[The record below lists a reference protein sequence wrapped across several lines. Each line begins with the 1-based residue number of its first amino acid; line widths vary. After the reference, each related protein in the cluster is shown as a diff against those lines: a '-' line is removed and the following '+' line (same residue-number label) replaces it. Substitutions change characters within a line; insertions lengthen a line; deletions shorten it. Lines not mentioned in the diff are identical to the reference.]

1 MPSKPA
7 RASLPPELQGSAGSA
22 AATKPKRVRPSRAK
36 AATWAA
42 AATVAATAMA
52 PAKPAPLAK
61 SLIPACVKIHAT
73 QLFPHLAENVH
84 PETGEPLPPRIRA
97 GGQFSCRRLCIV
109 NKFNPKK
116 TEYRVLPMHVE
127 QNSWPIRRQSE
138 RLSDPATFKEDEE
151 PGNIELIF
159 DFEDHMIEYMKANR
173 LEPFDP
179 LRKNDLASD
188 KFPEGLKLSGPMPPP
203 LA

>member
-7 RASLPPELQGSAGSA
+7 TASLPPELQGTA
-22 AATKPKRVRPSRAK
+22 KPKRTRPSRAK
-36 AATWAA
+36 TAATA
-42 AATVAATAMA
+42 AATAAVATPATAMA
-52 PAKPAPLAK
+52 PSKPAPLAQ

-84 PETGEPLPPRIRA
+84 PETGEPMPPRVRS

-116 TEYRVLPMHVE
+116 TEYRVLPMHIE